1 MHNLRKS
8 FRINCLS
15 TERHLTHAARAGVAE
30 RLRRP
35 IVADSYRRRAFRT
48 RTPLRCPVLPQ
59 WLRMDVTPLEGA
71 RPYLPGYLLA

>member
-1 MHNLRKS
+1 MGDNKS

-59 WLRMDVTPLEGA
+59 WLRMDVTPLEGS